1 MEKTVSDSTLELI
14 KGWEGCHLTAYRCT
28 SNVLTIGY
36 GHTAGVYEGMTI
48 TQAQADAFLQE
59 DLKKFAS
66 YVNNKTYV
74 PITDSLNINQKEAL
88 ISFAYNCGAGNL
100 QKLCK
105 NRTAAQIAEN
115 MVKYNKSGGKVLEP
129 LKKRRE
135 KEQELF
141 NTPVIE
147 TASSGWKKDVY
158 NRWTYTENGQIVK
171 NDWRQIDGK
180 WYRFDLTGIMQTGWI
195 EEGPHWY
202 YLKPDGS
209 MAENELLTISSEA
222 YGDELYAFGNDG
234 RMLATNTR
242 GALE

>member
-1 MEKTVSDSTLELI
+1 MEKTVRDSTLEMI
-14 KGWEGCHLTAYRCT
+14 KVWEGCSLTAYRCT

-48 TQAQADAFLQE
+48 TQEQADSFLQE

-66 YVNNKTYV
+66 YVNNKAYV
-74 PITDSLNINQKEAL
+74 PIADSLNINQKEAL

-141 NTPVIE
+141 NTPVTD
-147 TASSGWKKDVY
+147 TASSGWKKDAY
-158 NRWTYTENGQIVK
+158 NRWSYTENGQIVK
-171 NDWRQIDGK
+171 NDWRPIDGK
-180 WYRFDLTGIMQTGWI
+180 TYRFDPSGIMQTGWLQ
-195 EEGPHWY
+195 EGTQYY
-202 YLKPDGS
+202 YLKSDGS
-209 MAENELLTISSEA
+209 MAENELLTICSDEH
-222 YGDELYAFGNDG
+222 GDELFAFGSDG
-234 RMLATNTR
+234 HMLFTDDR
-242 GALE
+242 GALY